1 MHCFLEFTYLPGSAS
16 WLCISLVA
24 LLNLLGQSEFLSSQR
39 FCILL
44 SFTVYLKMLSVAF
57 FILLCVWLAC
67 LWRWYAMRGWTNIL
81 DIWNYKVFEVWKQ
94 ENYFFLMMYLFY
106 FVWEYFSFRNA
117 GLVALWWS
125 IPVKMYVY
133 MYLALLPE
141 RAVLFLSCWS
151 WNMREVVA
159 SFSVANSAGG
169 ILMFLYWCLVLASE
183 KVRAVL
189 YFGLGNPMSLNR
201 HI

>member
-1 MHCFLEFTYLPGSAS
+1 M
-16 WLCISLVA
+16 W
-24 LLNLLGQSEFLSSQR
+24 LSS
-39 FCILL
+39 FYCVYDLL
-44 SFTVYLKMLSVAF
+44 AF
-57 FILLCVWLAC
+57 EGDMQWEDGLTFLIYEITKSL
-67 LWRWYAMRGWTNIL
+67 RSGNRKI
-81 DIWNYKVFEVWKQ
+81 I
-94 ENYFFLMMYLFY
+94 FFLMMYLFY